1 MMAESGFKEKF
12 NAFWKRFWFI
22 IWKDESLL
30 GWIVSL
36 LFAFLII
43 KFIFFP
49 GLALVFGASTPLVVV
64 KSSSMHHS
72 GNFLFNYLG
81 TESMF
86 NQWWQQSGEWYENI
100 GINEQD
106 AEKWPLKTGLEIGD
120 VVVVWRAGNLRTGD
134 IIVFNAEQKY
144 PIIHRIIN
152 ISEVNGR
159 TVYSTKGDN
168 NIGQLFVEQRIPEDA
183 IIGKAVFRIP
193 VIGWVKLVFVKMAGL
208 VTG

>member
-1 MMAESGFKEKF
+1 MAEASLKEKF

-49 GLALVFGASTPLVVV
+49 GLALIFGASTPLVVV
-64 KSSSMHHS
+64 ESSSMHHS
-72 GNFLFNYLG
+72 GNFLLNYLG
-81 TESMF
+81 AESMF
-86 NQWWQQSGEWYENI
+86 KQWWQQSGEWYENV
-100 GINEQD
+100 GISEQD
-106 AEKWPLKTGLEIGD
+106 AEKWQLRTGLEIGD
-120 VVVVWRAGNLRTGD
+120 VAVVWRAGNLHIGD
-134 IIVFNAEQKY
+134 VIVFNADQKY

-168 NIGQLFVEQRIPEDA
+168 NMGQLFVEQRIPEDA

-193 VIGWVKLVFVKMAGL
+193 VIGWVKLVFVKLAGL